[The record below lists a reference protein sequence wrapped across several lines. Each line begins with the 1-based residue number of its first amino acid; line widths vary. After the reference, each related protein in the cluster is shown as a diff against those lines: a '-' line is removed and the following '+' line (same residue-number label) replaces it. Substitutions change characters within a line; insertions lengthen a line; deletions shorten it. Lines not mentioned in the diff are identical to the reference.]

1 MGVLSWEGRVS
12 PKFSASPCGEAVRRI
27 PNVLEVQERAR
38 GPLSPCQVRWG
49 SLSLFFLSVLSV
61 FLSVRH
67 VVLNVRVCAQF
78 GVQKQINDFD
88 AVGHGKV
95 CSCAPVFTV
104 TFSDC
109 FQLATRQNA
118 EVQKNA
124 KIWGFSPSEGDTI
137 NRSRRNLASKR
148 IPRVCYSTP
157 SLALIR
163 KGSR

>member
-1 MGVLSWEGRVS
+1 LRRAGFPQISSVLLRRR
-12 PKFSASPCGEAVRRI
+12 CVRRI
-27 PNVLEVQERAR
+27 PHVLEVQERVR

-49 SLSLFFLSVLSV
+49 SLSLFLPVCLSVC
-61 FLSVRH
+61 LSVRH
-67 VVLNVRVCAQF
+67 AVLNVRVCAQF

-95 CSCAPVFTV
+95 CRPSCAPVLTV

-109 FQLATRQNA
+109 CQLATPQNA
-118 EVQKNA
+118 EVQKRQNLR
-124 KIWGFSPSEGDTI
+124 FSPPEGDTI